1 MLVTVTN
8 TSGGDINDLQTR
20 VGSIP
25 GPASLLATG
34 GQRNNPLPYPF
45 GHIGTLAN
53 TGTKQLAMHPRDWR
67 HSHMQ
72 AKDGF
77 EPSLQWQQL
86 VQAGTVTL
94 AYASETNRTDEEE
107 LYTNAV

>member
-1 MLVTVTN
+1 MLTTVTN

-20 VGSIP
+20 TGAIP
-25 GPASLLATG
+25 GPASLLAVG

-45 GHIGTLAN
+45 GHIGTLAD
-53 TGTKQLAMHPRDWR
+53 TASEQLPMHPRDWR
-67 HSHMQ
+67 YEAMQ
-72 AKDGF
+72 CKDGF

-94 AYASETNRTDEEE
+94 AYAAETNRTDEEE
-107 LYTNAV
+107 LFVNAV